1 MDLHSNATHIVGG
14 LRPPPGI
21 IPNFANPESLH
32 TEWILSLVT
41 CFFPPTFFVFIRA
54 YTKLIIIKSHG
65 WEDCKFLSRTG
76 LVFDIV
82 LILDTGRHC
91 LYRMGKCASD
101 VAYFLFLIIAEGPEG
116 WQVCFKIGLIGY
128 LAISFVAFE
137 NGGGVHQWNVP
148 IEQVKIYAQV
158 SHHHH
163 GGTQHMLSELQAVN
177 AKEIANGPVLY
188 ITKLSI
194 LLQFM
199 RIFVPHM
206 KGIAYYI
213 IQITI
218 WLNLFYYLAATLVS
232 ICTCIPRRK
241 IWEPWTPGRCLDIS
255 KVICVSSII
264 NVISDVMILMIPLF
278 CVSSLQM
285 PLKQKIGISVVFATA
300 IL

>member
-1 MDLHSNATHIVGG
+1 MECTNRTGED
-14 LRPPPGI
+14 
-21 IPNFANPESLH
+21 
-32 TEWILSLVT
+32 
-41 CFFPPTFFVFIRA
+41 IRA
-54 YTKLIIIKSHG
+54 
-65 WEDCKFLSRTG
+65 
-76 LVFDIV
+76 
-82 LILDTGRHC
+82 GRSTSPC
-91 LYRMGKCASD
+91 
-101 VAYFLFLIIAEGPEG
+101 
-116 WQVCFKIGLIGY
+116 
-128 LAISFVAFE
+128 
-137 NGGGVHQWNVP
+137 
-148 IEQVKIYAQV
+148 
-158 SHHHH
+158 
-163 GGTQHMLSELQAVN
+163 GTQHMLSKIQAVN

-199 RIFVPHM
+199 RIFVPHRR
-206 KGIAYYI
+206 GTAYYFI
-213 IQITI
+213 HLTI